1 MFILLFFAFWLLS
14 FAFEGLDCVSIV
26 RQGEDMLGKPAVGV
40 SHPSVVN
47 LKFIVELE
55 VRTAGPSTTL
65 VAKNA
70 PSFAQDDS
78 VFC

>member
-1 MFILLFFAFWLLS
+1 
-14 FAFEGLDCVSIV
+14 
-26 RQGEDMLGKPAVGV
+26 MLGKPAVGV

-70 PSFAQDDS
+70 PSSAQDDS